1 MEITNQVSL
10 RSIRNKRQQDSAVIA
25 EEAIRLAKSLQTVL
39 LYLQEFC
46 RVSLPTAEVE
56 ACSSCVKSCCLSSDF
71 KDACKSHSRSVTVQ
85 LGLDKTLI
93 PRQV

>member
-1 MEITNQVSL
+1 M
-10 RSIRNKRQQDSAVIA
+10 RQLDNAVIA
-25 EEAIRLAKSLQTVL
+25 EETIRLAKSLQTVL
-39 LYLQEFC
+39 FYLQEFC

-56 ACSSCVKSCCLSSDF
+56 ACSSCEILSSDF
-71 KDACKSHSRSVTVQ
+71 KDACKSHSKSITVQ